1 MNQSWTKVLPK
12 FVRTKIDGRINV
24 LKIITNIGWLFVDR
38 ILRLGIGVFISVW
51 VARYLGPEQ
60 FGLWSYAIAFVS
72 LFSTLATLGLDSIV
86 VRDLVR
92 NPSGKEEILGTAFIL
107 RLMGG
112 IITLLLSISS
122 ILFIHSNT
130 ETYWLVG
137 ILSFGT
143 IFLAFDTIDFWFQSQ
158 VKSKYIVYAK
168 NAAFIVASA
177 LKITLILLHMPL
189 IWFVLA
195 GLLELFLGTLGMI
208 IVYQHNHEKLWSW
221 RFSYIRAKE
230 LLQSS
235 WLLILSGLVI
245 MIYMRIDQIMLGQIL
260 GEKSVGIYSA
270 AVKLSEAWY
279 FLPIA
284 IVSSIFPSIV
294 ESKNK
299 DEGLYMQR
307 MQKLLSIMVIMAFI
321 IAIPITFLSKF
332 IITFLYGKRFVEAS
346 SSLIILAWTS
356 LFVFLGIA
364 RESWM
369 VTEGLMKFSFA
380 TTALGALSNIVFN
393 FILIPTHGPAG
404 AALATL
410 ISQFIA
416 VSLSTLIFSETRVMF
431 KMQINSI
438 LLYKYKEIK

>member
-1 MNQSWTKVLPK
+1 MPE
-12 FVRTKIDGRINV
+12 FVRTKLDGRMNAQ
-24 LKIITNIGWLFVDR
+24 KIIVNIGWLSIDR
-38 ILRLGIGVFISVW
+38 ILRLGVGVFISVW

-72 LFSTLATLGLDSIV
+72 LFSTFATLGLDSIV
-86 VRDLVR
+86 VRDLICD
-92 NPSGKEEILGTAFIL
+92 PSSKEETLGTAFVLKLI
-107 RLMGG
+107 GG
-112 IITLLLSISS
+112 VATLLLSVSS
-122 ILFIHSNT
+122 IFFIHSNL

-143 IFLAFDTIDFWFQSQ
+143 VFLAFDTVDFWFQSQ
-158 VKSKYIVYAK
+158 VKSKYTVYAK

-177 LKITLILLHMPL
+177 IKIALVLLHMPL
-189 IWFVLA
+189 ISFVLV
-195 GLLELFLGTLGMI
+195 GLLEVILGALGLI
-208 IVYQHNHEKLWSW
+208 IVYRHNHEKLWSW
-221 RFSYIRAKE
+221 RFSYVRAKE
-230 LLQSS
+230 LMKSS

-245 MIYMRIDQIMLGQIL
+245 MIYMRIDQIMIGQIL

-284 IVSSIFPSIV
+284 IVSSVFPSIV

-299 DEGLYMQR
+299 DEILYKQR
-307 MQKLLSIMVIMAFI
+307 IQRLLTTMVILACL

-332 IITFLYGKRFVEAS
+332 IIIFLYGEKFIEAS

-356 LFVFLGIA
+356 LFVFLGVA

-369 VTEGLMKFSFA
+369 VTEGLIKYSFA
-380 TTALGALSNIVFN
+380 TTALGAISNIILN
-393 FILIPTHGPAG
+393 FVLIPTRGPEG

-416 VSLSTLIFSETRVMF
+416 VSLSTLLFPETRVMF
-431 KMQINSI
+431 RMQVNS
-438 LLYKYKEIK
+438 LFPYKYKAMK

>member
-1 MNQSWTKVLPK
+1 MNQSWTRVLPE
-12 FVRTKIDGRINV
+12 FVRTKLDGRVNV
-24 LKIITNIGWLFVDR
+24 QKIIVNIGWLSIDR
-38 ILRLGIGVFISVW
+38 VVRLGVGVFISVW

-92 NPSGKEEILGTAFIL
+92 DPSCKEETLGTAFVLKLI
-107 RLMGG
+107 GG
-112 IITLLLSISS
+112 IATLLLSVSTIF
-122 ILFIHSNT
+122 FIHSNT

-137 ILSFGT
+137 ILAFGT
-143 IFLAFDTIDFWFQSQ
+143 IFLAFDTVDFWFQSQ
-158 VKSKYIVYAK
+158 VKSKYTVYAK
-168 NAAFIVASA
+168 NAAFIIASIIRIA
-177 LKITLILLHMPL
+177 LIVLHMPL
-189 IWFVLA
+189 ISFVLV
-195 GLLELFLGTLGMI
+195 GLLEITLGALGMMI
-208 IVYQHNHEKLWSW
+208 AYRYNHEKLWSW

-230 LLQSS
+230 LMQSS

-279 FLPIA
+279 FLPVA
-284 IVSSIFPSIV
+284 IVSSVFPSIV

-299 DEGLYMQR
+299 DEILYKQR
-307 MQKLLSIMVIMAFI
+307 MQRLLSTMIILACL

-332 IITFLYGKRFVEAS
+332 IITFLYGESFIEAS

-380 TTALGALSNIVFN
+380 TTALGALSNIILN
-393 FILIPTHGPAG
+393 FILIPTHGPEG
-404 AALATL
+404 AAFATL

-416 VSLSTLIFSETRVMF
+416 VSFSTLLFPETRVMF
-431 KMQINSI
+431 RMQVNS
-438 LLYKYKEIK
+438 LLPYKYKEVK

>member
-1 MNQSWTKVLPK
+1 LPE
-12 FVRTKIDGRINV
+12 FVRTKLDGRMNAQ
-24 LKIITNIGWLFVDR
+24 KIIVNIGWLSIDR
-38 ILRLGIGVFISVW
+38 ILRLGVGVFISVW

-72 LFSTLATLGLDSIV
+72 LFSAFATLGLDSIV

-92 NPSGKEEILGTAFIL
+92 DPSSKEETLGTAFVLKLI
-107 RLMGG
+107 GG
-112 IITLLLSISS
+112 IVTLLLSMSS
-122 ILFIHSNT
+122 IFFIHSNL

-137 ILSFGT
+137 ILAFGT
-143 IFLAFDTIDFWFQSQ
+143 VFLAFDTVDFWFQSQ
-158 VKSKYIVYAK
+158 VKSKYTVYAK

-177 LKITLILLHMPL
+177 IKIALVLLHMPL
-189 IWFVLA
+189 ISFVLV
-195 GLLELFLGTLGMI
+195 GLLEVILGALGMI
-208 IVYQHNHEKLWSW
+208 MVYRHNHEKLWSW

-230 LLQSS
+230 LMQSS

-245 MIYMRIDQIMLGQIL
+245 IIYMRIDQIMIGQIL

-284 IVSSIFPSIV
+284 IVSSVFPSIV

-299 DEGLYMQR
+299 DEILYKQR
-307 MQKLLSIMVIMAFI
+307 IQRLLTTMVILACL

-332 IITFLYGKRFVEAS
+332 IIVFLYGEKFIEAS

-369 VTEGLMKFSFA
+369 VTEGLMKYSFV
-380 TTALGALSNIVFN
+380 TTALGAISNIILN
-393 FILIPTHGPAG
+393 FILIPTHGPEG

-416 VSLSTLIFSETRVMF
+416 VSLSTLLFPETRVMF
-431 KMQINSI
+431 RMQVNS
-438 LLYKYKEIK
+438 LFPYKYKAVK

>member
-1 MNQSWTKVLPK
+1 MPE
-12 FVRTKIDGRINV
+12 FIRTKLDGRMNAQ
-24 LKIITNIGWLFVDR
+24 KIIVNIGWLSIDR
-38 ILRLGIGVFISVW
+38 ILRLGVGVFISVW

-60 FGLWSYAIAFVS
+60 FGLWNYAIAFVS
-72 LFSTLATLGLDSIV
+72 LFSTFATLGLDSIV
-86 VRDLVR
+86 VRDLIR
-92 NPSGKEEILGTAFIL
+92 DPCSKEETLGTAFVLKLI
-107 RLMGG
+107 GG
-112 IITLLLSISS
+112 VTTLLLSVSS
-122 ILFIHSNT
+122 IFFIHSNL

-137 ILSFGT
+137 ILAFGT
-143 IFLAFDTIDFWFQSQ
+143 VFLAFDTVDFWFQSQ
-158 VKSKYIVYAK
+158 VKSKYTVYAK

-177 LKITLILLHMPL
+177 IKIALVLLHMPL
-189 IWFVLA
+189 ISFVLV
-195 GLLELFLGTLGMI
+195 GLLEVILGALGMI
-208 IVYQHNHEKLWSW
+208 IVYWHNHEKLWSW
-221 RFSYIRAKE
+221 RFSYTRAKE
-230 LLQSS
+230 LMQSS

-245 MIYMRIDQIMLGQIL
+245 MIYMRIDQIMIGQIL

-284 IVSSIFPSIV
+284 IVSSVFPSIV

-299 DEGLYMQR
+299 DEILYKQR
-307 MQKLLSIMVIMAFI
+307 VQRLLTTMVILACL

-332 IITFLYGKRFVEAS
+332 IIIFLYGENFIEAS

-369 VTEGLMKFSFA
+369 VTEGLMKYSFA
-380 TTALGALSNIVFN
+380 TTALGALSNVVLN
-393 FILIPTHGPAG
+393 FALIPTHGPEG

-416 VSLSTLIFSETRVMF
+416 VSLSTLLFPETRVMF
-431 KMQINSI
+431 RMQVNS
-438 LLYKYKEIK
+438 LFPYKYKAMK